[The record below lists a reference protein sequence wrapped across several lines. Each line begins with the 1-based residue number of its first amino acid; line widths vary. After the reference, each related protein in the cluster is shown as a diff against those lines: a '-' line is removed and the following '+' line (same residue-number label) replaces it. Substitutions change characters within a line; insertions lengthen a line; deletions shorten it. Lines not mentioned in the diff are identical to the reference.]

1 MEQKIDVMI
10 DEATVEARIAEIAQA
25 VKQGI

>member
-10 DEATVEARIAEIAQA
+10 DEATVGGKNCRNRTA